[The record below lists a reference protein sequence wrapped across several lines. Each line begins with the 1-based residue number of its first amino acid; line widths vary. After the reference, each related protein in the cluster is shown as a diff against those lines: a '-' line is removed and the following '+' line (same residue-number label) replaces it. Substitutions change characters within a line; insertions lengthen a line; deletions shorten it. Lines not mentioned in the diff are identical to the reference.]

1 MKSDEMTLDEQQKS
15 TSEWFHHLRDRI
27 CQKFEFVER
36 QAGSSASFKATPWQ
50 KKTEEYGIQTGY
62 GIRSLMKG
70 QIFEKVG
77 VNISTVKG
85 CFSPDF
91 AKKIPGTESDPHFFA
106 TGISL
111 VAHMANP
118 HVPNIHMNCR
128 FLKTTKS
135 WFGGGID
142 LNPSTPYAED
152 TTEFHQDLKMLCDK
166 HHPDYYSRFSEW
178 ADRYF
183 DIPHRKTKRGV
194 GGIFYDYL
202 NNDFASD
209 FTFTKDVG
217 IAFLDIFLK
226 LVARRQNTAASQED
240 YHRLSLYRG
249 RYTEFNLLYDRGTL
263 FGLKTGGD
271 ADAVLMSLP
280 PIAAWE

>member
-1 MKSDEMTLDEQQKS
+1 MKLDKQQQTVSD
-15 TSEWFHHLRDRI
+15 WFHQLRNRI
-27 CQKFEFVER
+27 CQQFEAVEH
-36 QAGSSASFKATPWQ
+36 QAGSQAVFLPTPWQ
-50 KKTEEYGIQTGY
+50 KNSDSFGIQKGH

-91 AKKIPGTESDPHFFA
+91 AQKIPGTEKDPHFFA

-128 FLKTTKS
+128 FLRTEKS

-142 LNPSTPYAED
+142 LNPSTPYQED
-152 TTEFHQDLKMLCDK
+152 TDEFHLALKAVCDQ
-166 HHPDYYSRFSEW
+166 HNPDYYTRFSEW

-183 DIPHRKTKRGV
+183 DIPHRQTKRGV
-194 GGIFYDYL
+194 GGIFYDYID
-202 NNDFASD
+202 NDFEAD
-209 FTFTKDVG
+209 FAFTKDVG
-217 IAFLDIFLK
+217 SAFLDIFLK
-226 LVARRQNTAASQED
+226 LIARRQNTPVSEED
-240 YHRLSLYRG
+240 FHRLHVYRG

-271 ADAVLMSLP
+271 AEAVLMSLP
-280 PIAAWE
+280 PIAVWE

>member
-1 MKSDEMTLDEQQKS
+1 MKSDEMLLNEQQQV
-15 TSEWFHHLRDRI
+15 TSDWFHQLRDRI
-27 CQKFEFVER
+27 CQQFEEIER
-36 QAGSSASFKATPWQ
+36 QVASPASFQVTPWQ
-50 KKTEEYGIQTGY
+50 KNTEDYGIQTGR

-91 AKKIPGTESDPHFFA
+91 AKKIPGTEDDPHFFA

-128 FLKTTKS
+128 FLQTTKS

-152 TTEFHQDLKMLCDK
+152 TAEFHQNLKTICDK

-183 DIPHRKTKRGV
+183 DIPHRQTKRGV

-202 NNDFASD
+202 DSNFAADFA
-209 FTFTKDVG
+209 FTKDVG
-217 IAFLDIFLK
+217 KAFLDIFPK
-226 LVARRQNTAASQED
+226 LVARRQNRAANQED
-240 YHRLSLYRG
+240 FQRLAVYRG

-280 PIAAWE
+280 PMAIWE